1 MARQNAR
8 QNTLRHMRRSTEALS
23 EMLAHT
29 VAQARALQKQQ
40 EAALGPAASREEL
53 AAQCDTRTMK
63 ELTAI
68 LKDIATVARALE
80 EGEPGTAGPAG
91 VVLLPPVDLPEEA
104 APPGESAAEEAAP

>member
-63 ELTAI
+63 
-68 LKDIATVARALE
+68 DMATVGRALE
-80 EGEPGTAGPAG
+80 EGEPGAAGPAG
-91 VVLLPPVDLPEEA
+91 VVLLPPVALPEEA